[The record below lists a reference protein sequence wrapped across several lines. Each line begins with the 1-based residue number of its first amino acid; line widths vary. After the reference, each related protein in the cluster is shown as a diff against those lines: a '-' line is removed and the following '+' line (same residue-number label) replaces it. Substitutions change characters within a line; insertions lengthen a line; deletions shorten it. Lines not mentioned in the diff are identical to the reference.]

1 MELVSKLKEMI
12 PWRKKSV
19 ETHEVVSL
27 RDDINRLFDRF
38 LASAF
43 DTEWQWPSTRR
54 WAPDIDLEETDDEV
68 IVRAEV
74 PGLDPKKLDIS
85 IRDDMLQMRYEQ
97 EERRENGGYAEHR
110 YGSFSRTISLPD
122 GLETSEAKASCK
134 HGLLTIRI
142 PWTREAKERTRRIPI
157 TVS

>member
-1 MELVSKLKEMI
+1 MMELVSKLREMI
-12 PWRKKSV
+12 PWRKKPV
-19 ETHEVVSL
+19 ETQKVVSL

-43 DTEWQWPSTRR
+43 TEWQWPSVKR
-54 WAPDIDLEETDDEV
+54 WTPGIDFEETDDEI

-74 PGLDPKKLDIS
+74 PGLDPDKIDVS
-85 IRDDMLQMRYEQ
+85 IRGDWLQVRYEQ
-97 EERRENGGYAEHR
+97 EERRENGGYMERR

-122 GLETSEAKASCK
+122 GLETSEAKATCK
-134 HGLLTIRI
+134 HGLLVIRI
-142 PWTREAKERTRRIPI
+142 PWSREVRGRVRRIPV